1 MDASPQQ
8 IGRSLI
14 DAASDTFGTDRPSGH
29 VYTDD
34 EKHAALGRHSVYKT
48 NLSTQHLAGMGVL
61 GGLAGAAVGGIARA
75 VGDYSLRAVALA
87 GAAGATL
94 GVLGAVAN
102 AKPMTPLEHA
112 RYELDLAKADEAFLL
127 GEQRDKPDYQCT
139 SNDVTVISHMA
150 KRYQESWQSFYLLY
164 FAVHTPLWQHDSN
177 EFITELYTRLHHDL
191 GISRSDIR
199 IVVSRMCEVNS
210 IDAAGELPEFK
221 QMAARLQIPAEYK
234 EDIAKLMFV
243 LNCITCSNLPYL
255 VPGRPSIKELYQDL
269 FKSKLSMYKSRLEQD
284 KIRVVEDIRILSAMA
299 RQQPA
304 RDSTLPATGADR

>member
-29 VYTDD
+29 IYTDD

-48 NLSTQHLAGMGVL
+48 DLSTEYLAGMGVL

-94 GVLGAVAN
+94 GVLGAAAS

-112 RYELDLAKADEAFLL
+112 KYQLDLAKADEAILL

-139 SNDVTVISHMA
+139 SSDVAVIDHMA
-150 KRYQESWQSFYLLY
+150 HRYQESWRSFYLLY
-164 FAVHTPLWQHDSN
+164 FAVHTPAWNDNHELIS
-177 EFITELYTRLHHDL
+177 EFYVKLHFEL
-191 GISRSDIR
+191 GIGRNDINY
-199 IVVSRMCEVNS
+199 VVTKMSEVTS
-210 IDAAGELPEFK
+210 IDAAEELPEFK

-234 EDIAKLMFV
+234 EDLAKMMFI
-243 LNCITCSNLPYL
+243 LNCIVHKDAPNP
-255 VPGRPSIKELYQDL
+255 VVKRPSIEELYQDL
-269 FKSKLSMYKSRLEQD
+269 FKSKLSMYKARLEQD
-284 KIRVVEDIRILSAMA
+284 KIRLEEDIRILSAIK

-304 RDSTLPATGADR
+304 CDSTLPATGTEC

>member
-34 EKHAALGRHSVYKT
+34 EKHAALGRHSVCKS
-48 NLSTQHLAGMGVL
+48 NLPTEYLAGVGVL
-61 GGLAGAAVGGIARA
+61 GGLAGAAVGGIAWA

-112 RYELDLAKADEAFLL
+112 RYELEQTKADEAFLL
-127 GEQRDKPDYQCT
+127 GEQRDQPDYQCT
-139 SNDVTVISHMA
+139 NHDVAVIDHMA
-150 KRYQESWQSFYLLY
+150 HRYQESWRSFYLLY
-164 FAVHTPLWQHDSN
+164 FAVHTPAWKDNHEIIS
-177 EFITELYTRLHHDL
+177 EFYVKLHYEL
-191 GISRSDIR
+191 GIGRNDI
-199 IVVSRMCEVNS
+199 IYVVAKMSEVTS
-210 IDAAGELPEFK
+210 IDAAEELPEFK
-221 QMAARLQIPAEYK
+221 QMAARLQIQAEYK
-234 EDIAKLMFV
+234 EDIAKMMFI
-243 LNCITCSNLPYL
+243 LNCIVHKDAPNPD
-255 VPGRPSIKELYQDL
+255 VKRPSIEELYQDL
-269 FKSKLSMYKSRLEQD
+269 FKSKLSMYKARLEQD
-284 KIRVVEDIRILSAMA
+284 KIRLEEDIRILSAIK

-304 RDSTLPATGADR
+304 WDSTLPATGTEC

>member
-1 MDASPQQ
+1 MEASPQQ

-14 DAASDTFGTDRPSGH
+14 AAASDTFGTDRPSGL

-34 EKHAALGRHSVYKT
+34 EKHAALGRHSVDKS
-48 NLSTQHLAGMGVL
+48 NLSTEYLAGMGVL

-94 GVLGAVAN
+94 GVLGAAAN

-139 SNDVTVISHMA
+139 SNDITVINHMA
-150 KRYQESWQSFYLLY
+150 KRYQDSWRSFYLLY
-164 FAVHTPLWQHDSN
+164 FAVHTPLWKHDTHKL
-177 EFITELYTRLHHDL
+177 ITHFYEKLHFDF
-191 GISRSDIR
+191 GISHSDIR
-199 IVVSRMCEVNS
+199 YVVSRMFGVTS

-234 EDIAKLMFV
+234 EDLAKLMFA
-243 LNCITCSNLPYL
+243 LNCIVYKDITNS
-255 VPGRPSIKELYQDL
+255 VSGRPSIEELYQDL
-269 FKSKLSMYKSRLEQD
+269 FKSKLSMYKARLEQD
-284 KIRVVEDIRILSAMA
+284 KIRLEEDIRILSAMK
-299 RQQPA
+299 RQ
-304 RDSTLPATGADR
+304 

>member
-14 DAASDTFGTDRPSGH
+14 DAASVSFGTDRPSGH

-34 EKHAALGRHSVYKT
+34 EKHAALGRHSVYKS
-48 NLSTQHLAGMGVL
+48 NLSTGHLAGMGVL
-61 GGLAGAAVGGIARA
+61 GGLAGAAVGAIARA
-75 VGDYSLRAVALA
+75 VGDYSLRTVALA

-94 GVLGAVAN
+94 GILAAAAN

-112 RYELDLAKADEAFLL
+112 KYQLDLAKADEALLL

-139 SNDVTVISHMA
+139 GNDVAVIDHMA
-150 KRYQESWQSFYLLY
+150 HRYGESWRSFYLLY
-164 FAVHTPLWQHDSN
+164 FAVHTPAWNDNHEIIS
-177 EFITELYTRLHHDL
+177 EFYIKLHFEL
-191 GISRSDIR
+191 GIGRNDINY
-199 IVVSRMCEVNS
+199 VVAKMSEVTS
-210 IDAAGELPEFK
+210 IDAAEELPEFK

-234 EDIAKLMFV
+234 EDLAKMMFA
-243 LNCITCSNLPYL
+243 LNCIVYKDIPNPVS
-255 VPGRPSIKELYQDL
+255 GRPAIGELYQDL
-269 FKSKLSMYKSRLEQD
+269 FKSKLSMYKARLEQD
-284 KIRVVEDIRILSAMA
+284 KIRLEEDIRILSAMA